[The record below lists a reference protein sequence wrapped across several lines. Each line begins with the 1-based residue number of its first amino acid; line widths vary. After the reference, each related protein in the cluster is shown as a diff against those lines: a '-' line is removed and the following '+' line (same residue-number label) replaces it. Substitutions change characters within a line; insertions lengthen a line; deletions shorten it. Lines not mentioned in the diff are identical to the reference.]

1 MLTEKGFIAGLFY
14 CNLQVIVFFLGR
26 RSRSCMNS
34 GIFYKMILKTS
45 NPALTLMLS
54 TEGALRQIHV
64 VIVFP
69 KVK

>member
-1 MLTEKGFIAGLFY
+1 MLTEKGFITGLFY
-14 CNLQVIVFFLGR
+14 YNLQVIVFFLGR

-54 TEGALRQIHV
+54 TEGA
-64 VIVFP
+64 
-69 KVK
+69 